1 VLSVRESGNRD
12 DLGDGHD
19 PRLRTGKAEAST
31 CFFLDLL
38 SQSPSHRPSEKAKY
52 ALAKRVVDY
61 VSTLAGRPIELG
73 ELYATNIC
81 NQFLSAPPKGA
92 VVLIPDAVADEG
104 VRKIVQTLAE
114 RAKNPRVI
122 ISMSQQ
128 CLYHLCRTGFLAS
141 TPVLT
146 DFLQRSIPKAFKDS
160 CPGYRPIKR
169 QAFLSVCG
177 QLFLHQDVPVV
188 PVLHVSSYRWMRAAS
203 RYQEPMAIASKRIRT
218 LLA

>member
-31 CFFLDLL
+31 CFFLDLF

-61 VSTLAGRPIELG
+61 VSTLAGRPIELD

-81 NQFLSAPPKGA
+81 NQFLSATPKGA

-104 VRKIVQTLAE
+104 VRKNCA
-114 RAKNPRVI
+114 NPRGTSEEPASDHLDVAAVPLPSVPNG
-122 ISMSQQ
+122 IS
-128 CLYHLCRTGFLAS
+128 GIDAS
-141 TPVLT
+141 P
-146 DFLQRSIPKAFKDS
+146 D
-160 CPGYRPIKR
+160 
-169 QAFLSVCG
+169 
-177 QLFLHQDVPVV
+177 
-188 PVLHVSSYRWMRAAS
+188 
-203 RYQEPMAIASKRIRT
+203 
-218 LLA
+218 